1 MAYTLNKTE
10 KKKSYAS
17 VLANK
22 NNTLKKNSTPLKNSN
37 DTKKTV
43 NEKVKT
49 VTSNTNFGNPSQ
61 AGIPYNKQI
70 SQEPKKTFDLQ
81 TLKAMQNNPKEAQNI
96 AIQNILLDNK
106 QIQDYYD
113 NLNKNQN
120 AFKEKIKI
128 DTTTNANTWVWTIN
142 PSINTVSINNYNPS
156 DTYWL
161 GKATNILQ
169 EEKFRNKKAEAKKIL
184 DENYNNLSNK
194 GNNESSWNIV
204 PKANAD
210 NKTEKEILDKQKEEA
225 IRNINIYINQTE
237 KSKNPDKLKEAEVIL
252 EAIEEWVDLIELNNV
267 LVKNWYD
274 YRWDEKLQ
282 KSYSYNQEKIQ
293 KNINAFM
300 SDKNAPQKLK
310 DDLQEMIDLGY
321 DEKEL
326 NDKLK
331 EQWYNYDKLWDITD
345 TAKNFW
351 AWVIWQVPAMA
362 WNAWNFIWDA
372 TGFITD
378 NTIWL
383 AINPFLDDWTKAWD
397 VFRILWDVA
406 QQKWENARDSIE
418 TSLAPDPLSWA
429 VWVWNFATD
438 TLVTLPV
445 WWVVGKWVSTLA
457 KWWIKLLRNPVAQK
471 AMNSKIVNNGVTRWA
486 IQWAWDMAVY
496 DVVSEWEIKP
506 EDLKLW
512 AGIWTVI
519 PWVKTALKWGKKLI
533 TPKPLTKEELT
544 NRILQTKDAEIERKI
559 LEETWEKAVDEA
571 TINKNFYE
579 TIKSMDKH
587 NVKLSKNPEYVEFT
601 NKLQQLQADLKNSQK
616 WLLSDKKTISLK
628 SFNKDIVVDWEKL
641 NYYKKMLEDLE
652 DMYIKN
658 WYKTEDIKRIRA
670 LKDWKAKASPEEIAK
685 YVEQYWNEFSNF
697 TKWWKMKEWAWKYRE
712 TARKEMK
719 DFIEQQE
726 EWWKL
731 YRQIDRERSSIEN
744 TRQRVQKVAEKIA
757 GAESATPRNSSSWF
771 SMALDVIDWIDKIV
785 NFKAK
790 VHQFIRFLWIKVTP
804 TAEFIQKELKTNLKE
819 YREAV
824 NLLEKNPENPWVIK
838 KVKDMTIDLAGKF
851 KRPSQIFISDIFW
864 EDENE

>member
-1 MAYTLNKTE
+1 MAIALKKSE
-10 KKKSYAS
+10 AKKSYTTA
-17 VLANK
+17 L
-22 NNTLKKNSTPLKNSN
+22 LKKKEEKDKKNPFKNQLSGWSE
-37 DTKKTV
+37 KKTV
-43 NEKVKT
+43 KT
-49 VTSNTNFGNPSQ
+49 TTNPITQNTTTNSWWALLKPNTQ
-61 AGIPYNKQI
+61 VLKQ
-70 SQEPKKTFDLQ
+70 
-81 TLKAMQNNPKEAQNI
+81 MQQNPKEASVI
-96 AIQNILLDNK
+96 ADNS
-106 QIQDYYD
+106 
-113 NLNKNQN
+113 
-120 AFKEKIKI
+120 F
-128 DTTTNANTWVWTIN
+128 NTWNTNNVQYQIN
-142 PSINTVSINNYNPS
+142 NQKSKFEIWDNPTKRTQTTWWWILSDFVPTVSASNTNNTQ
-156 DTYWL
+156 DTYS
-161 GKATNILQ
+161 KTPANENIRMYLY
-169 EEKFRNKKAEAKKIL
+169 EAEK
-184 DENYNNLSNK
+184 
-194 GNNESSWNIV
+194 SW
-204 PKANAD
+204 
-210 NKTEKEILDKQKEEA
+210 DKQKIIEAEEIKKA
-225 IRNINIYINQTE
+225 LNNWWDENKINEIIVKELWYTPSDKVKKSYNYSSDKDMKNINSYLNDPNESDIDKEYIKWLLERWDNPSYINQ
-237 KSKNPDKLKEAEVIL
+237 
-252 EAIEEWVDLIELNNV
+252 
-267 LVKNWYD
+267 
-274 YRWDEKLQ
+274 Q
-282 KSYSYNQEKIQ
+282 
-293 KNINAFM
+293 
-300 SDKNAPQKLK
+300 LK
-310 DDLQEMIDLGY
+310 DY
-321 DEKEL
+321 
-326 NDKLK
+326 
-331 EQWYNYDKLWDITD
+331 WYNYDRVWDVVD

-351 AWVIWQVPAMA
+351 AWMVWWVPKVVWNVGWFVADVNPLWIATNNLVRLAWKEWKIGDWLREWWESIWS
-362 WNAWNFIWDA
+362 
-372 TGFITD
+372 
-378 NTIWL
+378 
-383 AINPFLDDWTKAWD
+383 
-397 VFRILWDVA
+397 
-406 QQKWENARDSIE
+406 SIE
-418 TSLAPDPLSWA
+418 TSLAPDPLSGA

-438 TLVTLPV
+438 TLVTLPA
-445 WWVVGKWVSTLA
+445 WWFAGKWISTLA
-457 KWWIKLLRNPVAQK
+457 KWSKALKNPTVQKLA
-471 AMNSKIVNNGVTRWA
+471 NSTIGNIWKWA

-519 PWVKTALKWGKKLI
+519 PWVKGVLKWGKKLI

-628 SFNKDIVVDWEKL
+628 SFNKDIEVDWEKL

-670 LKDWKAKASPEEIAK
+670 LQDWKAKASPEEIAK
-685 YVEQYWNEFSNF
+685 YIEQYWNEFSNF

-726 EWWKL
+726 KWWKL

-771 SMALDVIDWIDKIV
+771 SMALDVIDWVDKIV

-790 VHQFIRFLWIKVTP
+790 VHQFIKFLWIKVEP

-824 NLLEKNPENPWVIK
+824 KLLEQNPENPWVLK

-851 KRPSQIFISDIFW
+851 KRPSQIFIADIFW